1 MENIKVS
8 IGTIILLV
16 KNIQPNFSNF
26 LISLTYYANHTPS
39 NLQKS

>member
-16 KNIQPNFSNF
+16 KNIQLSFSNF
-26 LISLTYYANHTPS
+26 LIYLTYYANHTPS
-39 NLQKS
+39 NL

>member
-8 IGTIILLV
+8 IDTIILLV
-16 KNIQPNFSNF
+16 KNIQLSFSNF

-39 NLQKS
+39 NL